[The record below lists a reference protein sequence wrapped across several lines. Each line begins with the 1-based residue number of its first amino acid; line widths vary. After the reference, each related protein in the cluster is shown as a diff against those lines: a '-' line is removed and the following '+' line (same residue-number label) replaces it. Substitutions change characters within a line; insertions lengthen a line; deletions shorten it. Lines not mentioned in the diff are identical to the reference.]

1 MIKKSKRGGK
11 NTTWLKRQVLKQE
24 PELYTNSILLAF
36 FVNNLNYSKKNQSE
50 KNFFKL
56 FIYYKLKYKLLLT
69 HLILKGIE
77 KIKPALIGKPINR
90 RIKYRSEVKLM
101 IP

>member
-50 KNFFKL
+50 KNFFQTV
-56 FIYYKLKYKLLLT
+56 YLL
-69 HLILKGIE
+69 
-77 KIKPALIGKPINR
+77 
-90 RIKYRSEVKLM
+90 
-101 IP
+101 